1 MSAAPGAIA
10 VHGASVQQEIDWID
24 LALREPVMQPAV
36 RVWDYAAPE
45 VVLGC
50 SRKADGA
57 MRARA
62 NAAGARLSK
71 RPTGGG
77 AVLAGPWL
85 LGASAVLP
93 AQHPFAVPG
102 VAQSYRWF
110 GLAHASWLQG
120 IGVDARAVATAQA
133 PRAPAPSWAC
143 FANLS
148 HWEVEAG
155 GGGKI
160 VGLAQCRRRTG
171 IVFSSAV
178 LVGAPPWELLC
189 RVLGEPLPSAA
200 TLAARTVSCAQLL
213 ARPQPAGALA
223 PSLLLRLAGALNL
236 PYPSGQIEKNMI
248 VNSSVSSTL

>member
-36 RVWDYAAPE
+36 RVWNYAAPE

-50 SRKADGA
+50 SGKADGA
-57 MRARA
+57 MLERAG
-62 NAAGARLSK
+62 AAGVRLSK

-93 AQHPFAVPG
+93 AQHPLFATG
-102 VAQSYRWF
+102 IAQSYRWF
-110 GLAHASWLQG
+110 GRAHAAWLQSIG
-120 IGVDARAVATAQA
+120 IAARAVAAAQA
-133 PRAPAPSWAC
+133 LRAPALPWAC
-143 FANLS
+143 FASLS
-148 HWEVEAG
+148 HWEVEAD

-171 IVFSSAV
+171 TVFSSAV

-189 RVLGEPLPSAA
+189 RVLGEPLADAPA
-200 TLAARTVSCAQLL
+200 LAARTASCAQLL
-213 ARPQPAGALA
+213 ARPQPAGALSS
-223 PSLLLRLAGALNL
+223 SLLMRLAGELGL
-236 PYPSGQIEKNMI
+236 
-248 VNSSVSSTL
+248 LD